1 MANLSSK
8 EVTALEEQLSA
19 ERVLVAKYRGMATQ
33 VQDVVIRSKLDT
45 IASKH
50 QAHFDRILSFLN

>member
-33 VQDVVIRSKLDT
+33 VQDAVIRSKLDT

>member
-19 ERVLVAKYRGMATQ
+19 ERVLVAKYRGMASQ
-33 VQDVVIRSKLDT
+33 VSDAVIKNKLNS
-45 IASKH
+45 IASRH
-50 QAHFDRILSFLN
+50 QAHFDRIMTFLN